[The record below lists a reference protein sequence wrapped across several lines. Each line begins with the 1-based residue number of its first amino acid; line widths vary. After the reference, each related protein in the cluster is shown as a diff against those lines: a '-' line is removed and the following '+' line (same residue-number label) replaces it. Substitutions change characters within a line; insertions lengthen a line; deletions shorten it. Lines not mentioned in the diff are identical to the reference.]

1 MLTSTRH
8 NPGPGAYEPKNT
20 LSATGNYFV
29 ANIKNS
35 LAPSFSLP
43 SLKRF
48 KPEKNHGEPGPGAYE
63 LKTGIADVSASFLS
77 TFKSPKTRTF
87 YHSDRKTI
95 DISSVTK
102 STIRPLMLTFSF
114 YRLTRSW

>member
-8 NPGPGAYEPKNT
+8 NPGPGAYEPKTT

-35 LAPSFSLP
+35 MAPSFSLP

-48 KPEKNHGEPGPGAYE
+48 RQEKKLDAPGPGAYE
-63 LKTGIADVSASFLS
+63 LKVGIADMSASFIS

-95 DISSVTK
+95 DIPSS
-102 STIRPLMLTFSF
+102 IRSNQN
-114 YRLTRSW
+114 W